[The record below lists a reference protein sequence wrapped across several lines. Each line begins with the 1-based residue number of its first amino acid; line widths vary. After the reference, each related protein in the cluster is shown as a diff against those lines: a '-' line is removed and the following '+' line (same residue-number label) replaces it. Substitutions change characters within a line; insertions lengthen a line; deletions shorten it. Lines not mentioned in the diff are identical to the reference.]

1 MLFCNVIHMVLVKKK
16 VLEGMAIPISTKWFG
31 KNKTIRGFILL
42 PLLSGGLVLL
52 GSMFFGPFKSSIG
65 IDFILG
71 YLMGV
76 VYLLAELPNS
86 FVKRRLGIPTGS
98 HSTKYRI
105 VQIIVDR
112 LDSLIGIF
120 IFYYFVYYTPISD
133 LMILFVLA
141 TGISLGASVILY
153 SLKIKKSI

>member
-1 MLFCNVIHMVLVKKK
+1 M
-16 VLEGMAIPISTKWFG
+16 EGMAIPISTKWFG

-42 PLLSGGLVLL
+42 PLLSAGLVVL
-52 GSMFFGPFKSSIG
+52 GSIIVGPFKSSIG

-71 YLMGV
+71 YFMGV

-98 HSTKYRI
+98 HSKKYKI

-120 IFYYFVYYTPISD
+120 IYYYFVFYTPISD
-133 LMILFVLA
+133 LMILFIWA
-141 TGISLGASVILY
+141 IGISLGASIILY